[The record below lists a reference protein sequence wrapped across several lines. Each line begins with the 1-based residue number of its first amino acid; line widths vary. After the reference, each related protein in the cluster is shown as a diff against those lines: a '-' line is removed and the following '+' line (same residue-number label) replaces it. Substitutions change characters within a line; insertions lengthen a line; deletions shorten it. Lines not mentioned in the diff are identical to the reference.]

1 MSRQTSEKAESAKTS
16 SILLSALTNT
26 KKNNA
31 LNAIAQALNK
41 ARVKIK
47 AANRKDLEK
56 AKKKDIS
63 LVLQKRL
70 KFDDAKINEVI
81 SGIKDLTKMEDPIGK
96 TLKATELDKD
106 LKLYCLSCPIGV
118 IGVIFE
124 SRPDALVQISSL
136 CLKSGNSV
144 LLKGGKEALNTNK
157 VLYNIIKKASEKNG
171 APKGWIQ
178 LLESRDD
185 VKKMLK
191 MDQLI
196 NLVVPRGSNAFVR
209 FVMDHTHIPVLG
221 HADGICHVYVD
232 TDADLKMALNICKDS
247 KCQYPA
253 ACNALETLLVNKKI
267 AKSFLPKFKEI
278 MDEEGVKLL
287 ADPKARKIIPI
298 APADEVDWRTEYTD
312 LILSIKIVSDVDE
325 AINHINTYG
334 SHHTDVI
341 ITKNKDKA
349 EKFMQLVDS
358 ADVFHNCSTRFADG
372 YRYGLGAEVGIST
385 SKIHARGP
393 VGIEGLIIYKWKLLG
408 NGNIVADYSGSKQK
422 RKFTHK
428 KIK

>member
-1 MSRQTSEKAESAKTS
+1 MSRQTSKKAESAKTS

>member
-1 MSRQTSEKAESAKTS
+1 MIRQIRKKAESANTS
-16 SILLSALTNT
+16 SIALSALSNI

-31 LNAIAQALNK
+31 LKAIAQAINK
-41 ARVKIK
+41 KRAKIK
-47 AANRKDLEK
+47 AANKKDLEK
-56 AKKKDIS
+56 AKKKNIS

-81 SGIKDLTKMEDPIGK
+81 SGIIDLTKMEDPVGK
-96 TLKATELDKD
+96 TLKATELDKN
-106 LKLYCLSCPIGV
+106 LKLYCISCPIGV

-144 LLKGGKEALNTNK
+144 LLKGGKEAANTNK
-157 VLYNIIKKASEKNG
+157 ILYNIIKKASEKNG

-191 MDQLI
+191 MERLI

-209 FVMDHTHIPVLG
+209 FVMDHTNIPVLG
-221 HADGICHVYVD
+221 HADGICHAYVD
-232 TDADLKMALNICKDS
+232 EDADLKMALNVCKDS

-267 AKSFLPKFKEI
+267 AKSFLPKFKKL
-278 MDEEGVKLL
+278 MDKEGVKLL
-287 ADPKARKIIPI
+287 ADPKSRKIISI
-298 APADEVDWRTEYTD
+298 SPADKVDWRTEYTD
-312 LILSIKIVSDVDE
+312 LILSIKLVSNLDE
-325 AINHINTYG
+325 AINHINKYG

-341 ITKNKDKA
+341 ITKNKSKA

-358 ADVFHNCSTRFADG
+358 AGVFHNCSTRFADG

-393 VGIEGLIIYKWKLLG
+393 VGMEGLIIYKWKLTG
-408 NGNIVADYSGSKQK
+408 NGNIVADYSGSKPK

>member
-31 LNAIAQALNK
+31 LNAIAQAINK

-191 MDQLI
+191 LDQLI

>member
-31 LNAIAQALNK
+31 LNAIAQAINK

-70 KFDDAKINEVI
+70 KFDDVKINEVI

-191 MDQLI
+191 LDQLI

-209 FVMDHTHIPVLG
+209 FVMDHTNIPVLG

-408 NGNIVADYSGSKQK
+408 NGNIVADYSGSKPK

>member
-31 LNAIAQALNK
+31 LNAIAQAINK